1 MTANDKQNQ
10 HRRIR
15 RPAEQGFSF
24 VETLV
29 FVTIISFLF
38 IALTAAVTSSLRR
51 MQVAEHRLYAS
62 HYAEEL
68 LEWIRAEK
76 ETDWA
81 TFVSRDTTGSGTV
94 YCFNG
99 SLNFLGPTPTWPVEN
114 VQCENY
120 SGVTG
125 GPQTIPKIFKRYA
138 VITQENVP
146 TTQMNVQIVVE
157 WQEGNQF
164 YSVPLNSVFTQ
175 YTDD

>member
-1 MTANDKQNQ
+1 MTAKESSHQHQNKWLRSQ
-10 HRRIR
+10 
-15 RPAEQGFSF
+15 QGFSF
-24 VETLV
+24 IEILV

-38 IALTAAVTSSLRR
+38 IALTATVTSSLRR
-51 MQVAEHRLYAS
+51 MQVAEHRLYAL

-76 ETDWA
+76 ETNWA

-99 SLNFLGPTPTWPVEN
+99 ALNFLTPAWPVEN
-114 VQCENY
+114 VQCTNY
-120 SGVTG
+120 TGVAG
-125 GPQTIPKIFKRYA
+125 GPQTVSRIFKRYA

-146 TTQMNVQIVVE
+146 TTQINVQIVVE
-157 WQEGNQF
+157 WQDGNQF
-164 YSVPLNSVFTQ
+164 YSVPLNSVLTQ